1 MTTLS
6 DLSVDLVGEIF
17 SRVPLIS
24 LSEVQCTCTTWNTL
38 SWNVLSENYV
48 FVMYSKVCSL
58 RLDLQGIHNND
69 FVDPSLKE
77 IYIVD
82 QYDISNIFHCDGL
95 IVMRHTQKEKEA
107 HGVEPLLRGI
117 QVDPTK
123 KQIP

>member
-1 MTTLS
+1 MF
-6 DLSVDLVGEIF
+6 LVIKADTSKQFLGFI
-17 SRVPLIS
+17 
-24 LSEVQCTCTTWNTL
+24 
-38 SWNVLSENYV
+38 
-48 FVMYSKVCSL
+48 VMNSKVCSL
-58 RLDLQGIHNND
+58 RFDLQGIHNND